1 MNNELNAGTT
11 ADSSNQ
17 AELLPSASLVQ
28 NPVLSA
34 VTFDAV
40 KMIAFRDRDI
50 ENDIWC
56 ERVFMFKNT
65 DEVKSFFTADNS
77 VLLDV
82 YTEEDNRVLN
92 DFEIHDGNPA
102 GNITS
107 VSFNTEYAGDVR
119 LYEMNEGFVCNSR

>member
-1 MNNELNAGTT
+1 MQTVEIITNSTNA
-11 ADSSNQ
+11 
-17 AELLPSASLVQ
+17 
-28 NPVLSA
+28 VLAA
-34 VTFDAV
+34 VAFEVV

-56 ERVFMFKNT
+56 ERVFLFKNT
-65 DEVKSFFTADNS
+65 DDVKAFFKADNS

-107 VSFNTEYAGDVR
+107 VSFSTEYAGDVR
-119 LYEMNEGFVCNSR
+119 LYKMNEGFVCNSR

>member
-1 MNNELNAGTT
+1 MLA
-11 ADSSNQ
+11 
-17 AELLPSASLVQ
+17 
-28 NPVLSA
+28 A
-34 VTFDAV
+34 VAFDAV

-56 ERVFMFKNT
+56 ERVFLFKNT
-65 DEVKSFFTADNS
+65 DDVKAFFTADNS

-92 DFEIHDGNPA
+92 DFKIHDGNPA

-107 VSFNTEYAGDVR
+107 VSFNTKYAGDVR
-119 LYEMNEGFVCNSR
+119 LYKMNEGFVCNSR

>member
-1 MNNELNAGTT
+1 MIQTHSSAGI
-11 ADSSNQ
+11 A
-17 AELLPSASLVQ
+17 Q
-28 NPVLSA
+28 NPMLSA
-34 VTFDAV
+34 VTFEAV
-40 KMIAFRDRDI
+40 KMIAFRDRDM

-56 ERVFMFKNT
+56 ERVFLFKNT
-65 DEVKSFFTADNS
+65 DDVKAFFTADNS

-92 DFEIHDGNPA
+92 DFEIHDANPA

>member
-1 MNNELNAGTT
+1 MENKTSNETKT
-11 ADSSNQ
+11 ANDANT
-17 AELLPSASLVQ
+17 
-28 NPVLSA
+28 VLA
-34 VTFDAV
+34 DATFEAV

-56 ERVFMFKNT
+56 ERVFLFKNT
-65 DEVKSFFTADNS
+65 DDVKSFFKADNS

-82 YTEEDNRVLN
+82 YTEEGNRVLN

-102 GNITS
+102 GIITS

>member
-1 MNNELNAGTT
+1 MQTVETTTSSPNSTNA
-11 ADSSNQ
+11 
-17 AELLPSASLVQ
+17 
-28 NPVLSA
+28 VLAA
-34 VTFDAV
+34 VDFEAV

-56 ERVFMFKNT
+56 ERVFLFKNT
-65 DEVKSFFTADNS
+65 DDVKAFFKADNS

-92 DFEIHDGNPA
+92 DFEIHDDNPA
-102 GNITS
+102 GIITS

-119 LYEMNEGFVCNSR
+119 LYEMSEGFVCNSR